1 MPLLVGP
8 NSLDTVS
15 INGPCT
21 YEAAAITA
29 TVTSPNVKIGGQNLE
44 FIPVGATDQVTGTQ
58 NNPLVPCLVPVVGRT
73 VSSKI
78 NKTVQVN
85 KVLPAVQGE
94 ETTLTPAF
102 PGSVR
107 PIVGP
112 FQHPTVVFN
121 SKNV

>member
-15 INGPCT
+15 INGPCK

-44 FIPVGATDQVTGTQ
+44 FIPVGATDTVTGTQ